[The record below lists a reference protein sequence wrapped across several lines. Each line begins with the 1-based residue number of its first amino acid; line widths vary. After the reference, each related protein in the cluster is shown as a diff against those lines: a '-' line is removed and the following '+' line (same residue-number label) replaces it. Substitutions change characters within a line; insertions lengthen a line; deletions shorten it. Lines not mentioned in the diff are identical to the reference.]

1 MKKRIFSSKIIVGM
15 VIILSVYLGIFSSNA
30 SVVFAAD
37 PSARNIKVENEYV
50 IPDRIGWCTYYVI
63 IATNETGKDISVS
76 ADFSAFDKSGKLLNT
91 VNDCA
96 EAVKKG
102 QQFILYGQFVNSRNP
117 GMASYKYDFEVKETE
132 NCTYTLV
139 NLDTA
144 KKGSCLEVSATNYSE
159 KDIQGVGVRTVFLKK
174 GKPVSFDMVNIA
186 DVGYTFHGGSTNSQ
200 VLGMTAGDYDDYIM
214 TYTSAGD
221 IEKSNY

>member
-1 MKKRIFSSKIIVGM
+1 MKKAFFSKMIAMGM
-15 VIILSVYLGIFSSNA
+15 AVLFSFYLGIFPFDA
-30 SVVFAAD
+30 EVAFAAE
-37 PSARNIKVENEYV
+37 PSAQNIKIENEYV
-50 IPDRIGWCTYYVI
+50 IPDSIGWCTYYVI
-63 IATNETGKDISVS
+63 IATNETGKDVSIS
-76 ADFSAFDKSGKLLNT
+76 ADFSAYNKAGTLLST

-102 QQFILYGQFVNSRNP
+102 QKFILYGQFVNSKNP
-117 GMASYKYDFEVKETE
+117 QMASFKYDFELKETE

-144 KKGSCLEVSATNYSE
+144 KKGTCLEVSATNYSE
-159 KDIQGVGVRTVFLKK
+159 KDIQGVGVRTIFLKK
-174 GKPVSFDMVNIA
+174 GKPVAFDMVNIA

-200 VLGMTAGDYDDYIM
+200 VLGMTARDYDDYIV